1 MVKKVIKIVL
11 VLALIALVAI
21 QFIRPEKNNGG
32 YENVALFE
40 TETKPS
46 VKVAAIL
53 KENCYDCH
61 SDQTQ
66 YPWYAEVAPFSLWLD
81 DHIEHGKKHFNVSAW
96 NDYSIKKKEHKLEEL
111 IEMVEDDEMPLNSYT
126 IIHGDL
132 SEDDKK
138 LLLQWA
144 GVARLQYKHQL
155 EVSSNK

>member
-1 MVKKVIKIVL
+1 MLKKGIKIFL

-46 VKVAAIL
+46 AKVAAIL

-81 DHIEHGKKHFNVSAW
+81 DHIEHGKEHFNVSAW
-96 NDYSIKKKEHKLEEL
+96 KDYSIKKKEHKLEEL
-111 IEMVEDDEMPLNSYT
+111 IEMVEDDEMPLKSYA